1 MHTAGTAFRSRIPS
15 IKKRFITE
23 LRSLCCISGSI
34 YLPPTRLFVSFRFDL
49 SIVNV
54 WRRNSTHHNQNFSAL
69 LFNCRLRLMWQQY
82 FFFQSLATVIF
93 DFWPEIQYAMVTSK
107 KRGSNSTAVQMTYK
121 TGNLCHAIIS
131 FSFIHSFVISVPLS
145 HIIHSDIRGRQSNM
159 RPSVWFVPSRWA
171 TWLTGHSSVRKE
183 APISYVYPPTLPS
196 WQVPTGSFNNQ
207 LGRTG
212 SGPVRNR
219 QKIWGLICHWI

>member
-107 KRGSNSTAVQMTYK
+107 KRGDPIPQLCKWPIKLETYVMQSFLPHSSIPLRFLCHYLTLSTAIYVVRSPICDQRLIRPVTLSYLAYWTFLGEKRSTYI
-121 TGNLCHAIIS
+121 LCIPTYLTKLAS
-131 FSFIHSFVISVPLS
+131 ADWFI
-145 HIIHSDIRGRQSNM
+145 Q
-159 RPSVWFVPSRWA
+159 
-171 TWLTGHSSVRKE
+171 
-183 APISYVYPPTLPS
+183 
-196 WQVPTGSFNNQ
+196 
-207 LGRTG
+207 
-212 SGPVRNR
+212 
-219 QKIWGLICHWI
+219 

>member
-107 KRGSNSTAVQMTYK
+107 KKRGSNSTAVQMTYK

-131 FSFIHSFVISVPLS
+131 FPFIHSFEISVPLS

-159 RPSVWFVPSRWA
+159 RPAFDSSCHVELLGLLDIPRWEKKHLYLMY
-171 TWLTGHSSVRKE
+171 THLPYQVGKCRLVHS
-183 APISYVYPPTLPS
+183 II
-196 WQVPTGSFNNQ
+196 N
-207 LGRTG
+207 
-212 SGPVRNR
+212 
-219 QKIWGLICHWI
+219 